1 MPGGGPDDFGTTV
14 ANKIVPMVRWACAS
28 QQAIP
33 SSVREPLKPL
43 PFVFKGFIVLM
54 HFLFRKHLGISVGFP
69 EALVWITVFAFL
81 YVFNVWNVASKIAPM
96 ARWAF
101 LVLKM
106 FQRFDVHSCLEEL
119 KHFPCVF

>member
-1 MPGGGPDDFGTTV
+1 
-14 ANKIVPMVRWACAS
+14 
-28 QQAIP
+28 
-33 SSVREPLKPL
+33 
-43 PFVFKGFIVLM
+43 VFKGFIVLM
-54 HFLFRKHLGISVGFP
+54 HFLFRKHLGISVSFP
-69 EALVWITVFAFL
+69 VALVWIIVFAIS
-81 YVFNVWNVASKIAPM
+81 YVFNVWNVTSKIAPM